1 MVPIQVAT
9 GSATGSAQQQ
19 QQVRGAPG
27 PIYTASFPAVGE
39 RNQLCPISSILTTDV
54 DPVQL
59 MPIWSLTYAVRP
71 AVRPAVLPA
80 DAPVVAPAPAAA
92 SPVQAPSIPEVAA
105 PGPSSMPGPS
115 STNTTPARPRKIK
128 NAAGRT
134 LLPNARP
141 KIHVQSLRA
150 PQNGAQSSTSAPN
163 RPAASASGP
172 AGASVAAPAP
182 AADQVPAQP
191 AVMAANQGGKQK
203 EKVRCTCTFCGGKH
217 GVVGKLVAEKTFKE
231 HRRAER
237 VDRAG
242 TQQNPK
248 CGKCV
253 AGGYECVRRTT
264 GPCSVCMRMS
274 DKCSFMGL
282 SLRQREVNKRTRDAA
297 AAKTNA
303 SVVGPSPATQQA
315 PQQQQE
321 SESSSEDE
329 THDGGVPNLFVPRQ
343 QGEEFGAD
351 YENGDASES
360 NSVSSGTLE
369 ASSNTP
375 GTQPPGTSPPP
386 AVGKSSGEVE
396 EDGDEFPESRPK
408 RLRRE
413 AVPAANDTTD

>member
-1 MVPIQVAT
+1 MAPIQV
-9 GSATGSAQQQ
+9 ATGSAQQQ

-71 AVRPAVLPA
+71 AVLPA
-80 DAPVVAPAPAAA
+80 DAPVVAPVVAPAPAAA

-115 STNTTPARPRKIK
+115 STNTPPARPRKIK

-141 KIHVQSLRA
+141 KIHVQTTRA

-163 RPAASASGP
+163 RPAASASAP
-172 AGASVAAPAP
+172 ARASVAAPAP

-191 AVMAANQGGKQK
+191 AVVAANQ
-203 EKVRCTCTFCGGKH
+203 GGKH

-274 DKCSFMGL
+274 DKCSFTGL
-282 SLRQREVNKRTRDAA
+282 SLRQREVNKRTRNAA
-297 AAKTNA
+297 AATTNA

-315 PQQQQE
+315 PQQQQG

-329 THDGGVPNLFVPRQ
+329 THDDGLSDLFVPGQ

-351 YENGDASES
+351 YENGDAGES

-375 GTQPPGTSPPP
+375 GTSPPP
-386 AVGKSSGEVE
+386 AVRKRSAEVE

-408 RLRRE
+408 RLRTE
-413 AVPAANDTTD
+413 AVPAANDTRD